1 MAIRYTLFTPMKA
14 TLSQLLLTLT
24 LLPSPGFA
32 LPLEYS
38 ASYNIEK
45 YGMVV
50 AKSNYSLKYENNG
63 VRMKQHTKTVGL
75 AALLS
80 KGTVDEN
87 SFLSVQNGHLLLR
100 EFSYRQEPSDK
111 KNRNIQL
118 TIDWVQTDKKLLG
131 KVSGTAYGKKLE
143 LNVDKPVWDT
153 SSYQIPL
160 MLNTKEKAEPQ
171 QYTMMF
177 KGHFKDY
184 TFITHGAEE
193 IEVNGHTIHT
203 IKTER
208 NGSDNKAPL
217 YLWLAPRLNNL
228 PVKME
233 KWKNGK
239 LQVTSSLNKAH
250 FPSDKSIKFTAV
262 VEETDEFDEL

>member
-1 MAIRYTLFTPMKA
+1 MKT
-14 TLSQLLLTLT
+14 TLSQLLLALT

-63 VRMKQHTKTVGL
+63 VRMRQHTKTVGL

-87 SFLSVQNGHLLLR
+87 SFLAVQNGHLLLT

-118 TIDWVQTDKKLLG
+118 KIDWVQSDKKLLG
-131 KVSGTAYGKKLE
+131 KVSGTAHGKKLE
-143 LNVDKPVWDT
+143 LQVDKPVWDT

-160 MLNTKEKAEPQ
+160 MHNTKEKAEPQ
-171 QYTMMF
+171 QYTLMF
-177 KGHFKDY
+177 KGSFKDY
-184 TFITHGAEE
+184 TFITHGTDD
-193 IEVNGHTIHT
+193 IVVNGHTIHA

-208 NGSDNKAPL
+208 NGSDNKDPL
-217 YLWLAPRLNNL
+217 YLWLAPELNNL

-239 LQVTSSLNKAH
+239 LQVTLSLNKAH
-250 FPSDKSIKFTAV
+250 FPSDKSIEFTAA
-262 VEETDEFDEL
+262 VEDNEELDDL